1 MKAQELHLQKKKATG
16 GRKKAPTKAEN

>member
-16 GRKKAPTKAEN
+16 GRKKDPTEAEN

>member
-16 GRKKAPTKAEN
+16 GRKKAPTEAEN